1 MSDTT
6 ASTTLICDGFT
17 AAGFLDETKLS
28 LTSYSASHHK
38 TLMQSNAVWNHAT
51 SLNTFR
57 RTKGPYIQ
65 DVPTISCE
73 ISFEPDADLLKNI
86 IDKIIDT
93 RNAIFTVG
101 ITDSASEINWDF
113 SECYM
118 QSFSF
123 DVSMDS
129 ILSASASFFVVPEQL
144 SYTWSDRT
152 NPQYGSNNN
161 LPLKTPIP
169 YYAWKISKFLEGE
182 TKEITD
188 ITEFSFSFNQSITP
202 KYACCG
208 SSENTAPSATHLL
221 FGIPTIEFG
230 LTRLMVK
237 SGSFIECESS
247 VEDFTSHKDKTTL
260 DTNKLLFAIRNTNL
274 FELTGLT
281 EIEQTPTFE
290 GVPAMRTTYSVNG
303 ILKSEDDSDSSE
315 S

>member
-1 MSDTT
+1 MPEIT

-17 AAGFLDETKLS
+17 AAGFLDGKKLS

-38 TLMQSNAVWNHAT
+38 TLMQSNAVWNHA
-51 SLNTFR
+51 SLLNTFR

-73 ISFEPDADLLKNI
+73 ISFEPDITLLSNI
-86 IDKIIDT
+86 INKIIST

-101 ITDSASEINWDF
+101 ITDSASGIKWIF
-113 SECYM
+113 SECYI

-144 SYTWSDRT
+144 SYTWNNRT
-152 NPQYGSNNN
+152 NPKYGSDKT
-161 LPLKTPIP
+161 LPLMTPIP
-169 YYAWKISKFLEGE
+169 YYAWKISNSSR
-182 TKEITD
+182 EITD
-188 ITEFSFSFNQSITP
+188 ITEFSFSFNQPITP
-202 KYACCG
+202 KYSCCG
-208 SSENTAPSATHLL
+208 CSEKTAPSATHLL

-237 SGSFIECESS
+237 KGSFSAYENSS
-247 VEDFTSHKDKTTL
+247 ENFTLHKDKATL
-260 DTNKLLFAIRNTNL
+260 KTNKLLFAIRDTNL